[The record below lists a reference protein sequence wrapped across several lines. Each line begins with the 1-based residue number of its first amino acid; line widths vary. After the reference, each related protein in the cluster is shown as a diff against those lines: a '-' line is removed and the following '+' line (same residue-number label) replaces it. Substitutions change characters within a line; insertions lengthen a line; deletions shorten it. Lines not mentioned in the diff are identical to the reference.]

1 MTSEQAADEL
11 SAETQQ
17 HEEWERGR
25 RHGIRQARRPQ
36 MARVRELEQEIE
48 DLLTLQEANH
58 RAFANRCA
66 RVRELEAR
74 LADAVEF
81 DITAGDERLT
91 VYAHGDSW
99 VVRRGDGTHED
110 HPSQEA
116 ALARADQIA
125 ATHEGPTTGGSIPY
139 DHEE

>member
-1 MTSEQAADEL
+1 MTPEQAADDL
-11 SAETQQ
+11 ARETQQ
-17 HEEWERGR
+17 HEAWERGR

-36 MARVRELEQEIE
+36 AARIRELEQEVE
-48 DLLTLQEANH
+48 DLLTLQETH
-58 RAFANRCA
+58 GRAFANRCA

-74 LADAVEF
+74 IADAVEF

-99 VVRRGDGTHED
+99 VVRRGDGTLED
-110 HPSQEA
+110 YPSQEA

-125 ATHEGPTTGGSIPY
+125 STS
-139 DHEE
+139 